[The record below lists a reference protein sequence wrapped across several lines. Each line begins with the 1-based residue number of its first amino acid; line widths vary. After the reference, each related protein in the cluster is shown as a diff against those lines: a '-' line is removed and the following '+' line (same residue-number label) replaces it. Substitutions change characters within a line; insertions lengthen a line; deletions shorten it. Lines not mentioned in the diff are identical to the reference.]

1 MEAEDYIKNIEG
13 AERRFFMAPVTVEI
27 RAEGDADKPAII
39 EGYAAM
45 YNQRADLGWYEEE
58 ILPGAFDD
66 VLMNDVRCL
75 YNHNANFVLARS
87 NQGKGT
93 LSLSLDSTGLKYRY
107 ETPNRSYALDLAD
120 AIEKGDVSQSSFAF
134 RVKETIW
141 IERTDEKELRQIKK
155 FEQLIDVSPV
165 TYPAYPD
172 TTVAKRSLEAEKPP
186 VEKETEPSRPKLR
199 KAIVQILKLKQQTH

>member
-13 AERRFFMAPVTVEI
+13 AERRFFVAPVTVET
-27 RAEGDADKPAII
+27 RADGDADKPAVI

-45 YNQRADLGWYEEE
+45 YNQRTDLGWYEEE

-66 VLMNDVRCL
+66 VLMDDVRCL
-75 YNHNANFVLARS
+75 FNHSPNYVLARS
-87 NQGKGT
+87 NKGQGT

-134 RVKETIW
+134 RTKETIW
-141 IERTDEKELRQIKK
+141 VERQDEKSLRQIKSLETL
-155 FEQLIDVSPV
+155 FDVAPV
-165 TYPAYPD
+165 TYPAYAD

-186 VEKETEPSRPKLR
+186 VEKETEPSRLNLR
-199 KAIVQILKLKQQTH
+199 KAQVQLLTVKNQKQ